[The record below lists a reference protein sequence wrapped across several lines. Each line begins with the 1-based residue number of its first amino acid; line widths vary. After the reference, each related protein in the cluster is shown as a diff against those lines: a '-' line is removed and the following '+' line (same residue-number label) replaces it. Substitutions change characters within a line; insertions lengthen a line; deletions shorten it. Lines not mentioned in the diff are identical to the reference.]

1 MAAGG
6 DDRISNLPDSIIHH
20 ILSFID
26 TTSAV
31 RTSVLSKQ
39 WKSAWKHVH
48 ALNMELK
55 FDEYSRYERF
65 VDKLLSLRHSYHVSK
80 VFWSP
85 DGYEFSLLTRVV
97 QYSVSHGAQHFDLRH
112 SHDNVPNTPL
122 LELFDSASDFVRTLK
137 VVCFDFDC
145 RPVCS
150 CRFQLLTTLELV
162 LCWFLTDR
170 ELVEPFSQFP
180 CLKDLVL
187 HDCPLISPDD
197 DGLDVRLR
205 VSGLELERLSL
216 LYIDEW
222 KLEIFAPKLKS
233 FKLASLGDM
242 EFSEL
247 TLPSLVH
254 ADIESGREYGSGEDY
269 DIQKADL
276 VSMFSGLYNVEYLTL
291 CKEISEAVRRQSKFL
306 EQQSCPFTKLKKLN
320 MEFDSSHDIPYKVL
334 NHYFLNGCSNA
345 SLNIQSLEKGSWSI
359 MSERL
364 P

>member
-1 MAAGG
+1 
-6 DDRISNLPDSIIHH
+6 
-20 ILSFID
+20 
-26 TTSAV
+26 
-31 RTSVLSKQ
+31 
-39 WKSAWKHVH
+39 
-48 ALNMELK
+48 MELK

-80 VFWSP
+80 VFWDTDLDSESP

-205 VSGLELERLSL
+205 VSGLELE
-216 LYIDEW
+216 
-222 KLEIFAPKLKS
+222 
-233 FKLASLGDM
+233 
-242 EFSEL
+242 L

>member
-55 FDEYSRYERF
+55 FDEYS
-65 VDKLLSLRHSYHVSK
+65 
-80 VFWSP
+80 
-85 DGYEFSLLTRVV
+85 
-97 QYSVSHGAQHFDLRH
+97 
-112 SHDNVPNTPL
+112 
-122 LELFDSASDFVRTLK
+122 
-137 VVCFDFDC
+137 
-145 RPVCS
+145 
-150 CRFQLLTTLELV
+150 
-162 LCWFLTDR
+162 
-170 ELVEPFSQFP
+170 
-180 CLKDLVL
+180 
-187 HDCPLISPDD
+187 SPDD